1 MQNFKYIFFD
11 LDGTLVDS
19 SVGIK
24 NAFQHA
30 FTSLNIKAPD
40 SKELDTFIGPPL
52 EVSFASVVPKTNVNQ
67 AIALFREYYKNNGV
81 FEAQLYKGIKELL
94 LELEH
99 SDYHVYI
106 TTSKNEPMAHKMAQ
120 YLEIDKHFN
129 GIFGSLPNSYHKA
142 DVITRALNNSHA
154 NLKQSIIVGDTKFD
168 MIGGKSVGIAT
179 LGVLCGFGN
188 KKELTDNGADFISD
202 SPQKILTALVNN
214 TLHEL

>member
-24 NAFQHA
+24 NAFQYA
-30 FTSLNIKAPD
+30 FTSLNIKAPN
-40 SKELDTFIGPPL
+40 SNELDTFIGPPL
-52 EVSFASVVPKTNVNQ
+52 EVSFASVVPETNVNQ
-67 AIALFREYYKNNGV
+67 AIAFFREHYKNNGV

-179 LGVLCGFGN
+179 LGVLWGFGN